1 MQLYLYQT
9 FNCNAPSSESYSEVK
24 QKITL
29 GHSWLSYVDF
39 EVKSNRSYILYFL
52 KNHKFVLFDESNNS
66 VEHLGG
72 YGLDAFFELTKNS
85 SFINFN
91 LIKLHITDML
101 NINSRQNEDLIRLIW
116 NKSKPKLNMADA
128 KEDASFFYDLLQ
140 ILVTKNDK
148 LEKILVQGKSNVKSK
163 LFKRIIENLED
174 HYKMNE
180 SINSKKRKSI
190 KVDFKSILQF
200 IFILYFVVLALK
212 LNYYL
217 VISESE
223 SESVNLT
230 STSKNEEEDES
241 DRELGNRTTSDLSEL
256 KYR

>member
-1 MQLYLYQT
+1 
-9 FNCNAPSSESYSEVK
+9 
-24 QKITL
+24 
-29 GHSWLSYVDF
+29 
-39 EVKSNRSYILYFL
+39 
-52 KNHKFVLFDESNNS
+52 
-66 VEHLGG
+66 
-72 YGLDAFFELTKNS
+72 
-85 SFINFN
+85 
-91 LIKLHITDML
+91 
-101 NINSRQNEDLIRLIW
+101 
-116 NKSKPKLNMADA
+116 MADA
-128 KEDASFFYDLLQ
+128 KEDARFFYDLLQ

-163 LFKRIIENLED
+163 LFKRVIENLED

-212 LNYYL
+212 LNYDL
-217 VISESE
+217 VISES
-223 SESVNLT
+223 VNFT

-241 DRELGNRTTSDLSEL
+241 DRELCNRTTSDLSEL